1 MGRALQ
7 DEWQNCLL
15 RRGLLVG
22 HREAGVS
29 SLFVQPPPHL
39 LPPEHCNY
47 GSVTTLDWVLLT
59 DRTRLNL
66 SLSPAPRAEPG
77 KTRGAWSP
85 VAG

>member
-1 MGRALQ
+1 MNGKIVCSGEGCWWATVRQASVL
-7 DEWQNCLL
+7 CLY
-15 RRGLLVG
+15 
-22 HREAGVS
+22 S
-29 SLFVQPPPHL
+29 PPPHL